1 MNTLSGTIHPPI
13 LPSGLPKDCQWLA
26 GEGAGTW
33 FHLSKPSNLL
43 EEEFRIRRYSPE
55 GKLDC
60 DHTFI
65 LSSRNNVEFDIGK
78 PFKFTYLSHCQKC
91 TILQN
96 DQKYIFIASAL

>member
-13 LPSGLPKDCQWLA
+13 LPSDLPKDCQWLA

-33 FHLSKPSNLL
+33 FHLSKPSNLS

-55 GKLDC
+55 GNLDC
-60 DHTFI
+60 DRTFVLMTRKI
-65 LSSRNNVEFDIGK
+65 KEFDIDK

-96 DQKYIFIASAL
+96 DQKYIFISCPL